1 MRPNDAGANLGEQM
15 GKLFG
20 ESELLLGGQ
29 NYTHWLTTMQTL
41 CMLRGKSAWEFITG
55 DAQRTLSARLQAT
68 RLTQD
73 EYEDKLLAGNA
84 LALGLIRAVVHGELG
99 GKVR

>member
-1 MRPNDAGANLGEQM
+1 MRPIDAGAKLGEQM
-15 GKLFG
+15 GKLLG

-41 CMLRGKSAWEFITG
+41 CMLRGKGAWEFITG

-73 EYEDKLLAGNA
+73 EYDDKLLV
-84 LALGLIRAVVHGELG
+84 LDMISIFRT
-99 GKVR
+99 